1 MARTG
6 APTTLTPSVGA
17 GKARKSDRFLA
28 ELATC
33 DRVVFL
39 SHVQPDPDSLGSMLG
54 LAHLLQHDSGKPCVL
69 TQDGLVSRCENRA
82 LVDLIPIELVR
93 LDRLQKRPGDAYVM
107 VDSQPG
113 TGRHTTDHGRA
124 MAAVIDHH
132 VTPGNLSGVGY
143 SDIRPDFGATCTI
156 VTRYLT
162 EQATPI
168 PAPLATALYYG
179 IETELS
185 GYPRDATPA
194 DDEALNLLFP
204 LTNKD
209 LLAQIRNA
217 QLPQSHFECLA
228 IALQNAVVCDR
239 FLFTWIDPLRQP
251 EQAAEIVD
259 TLVRF
264 DGADWAACAGVYGD
278 KVIISVRSAKAN
290 AHAGELLRGVVVGL
304 GNAGGH
310 ERRAGGCVNIT
321 DRTPEG
327 LANLRTELFGRFH
340 KVFNLRAEMTR
351 PLAAPELT
359 SVV

>member
-6 APTTLTPSVGA
+6 AQTTLTPPATA
-17 GKARKSDRFLA
+17 GKSRKSDRFLDV
-28 ELATC
+28 LAASE
-33 DRVVFL
+33 RVVFL

-54 LAHLLQHDSGKPCVL
+54 LAHLVRHRSGKPCVL

-82 LVDLIPIELVR
+82 LVDLIPIELVP
-93 LDRLQKRPGDAYVM
+93 LERLQKRPGDAFVM

-132 VTPGNLSGVGY
+132 VTPGNLDGVGY
-143 SDIRPDFGATCTI
+143 ADIRPDFGATCTI

-162 EQATPI
+162 EQAAPI

-185 GYPRDATPA
+185 GYPREATPA

-204 LTNKD
+204 LSNKD

-217 QLPQSHFECLA
+217 QLPQSHFECLGL
-228 IALQNAVVCDR
+228 ALQNAVVCDR

-259 TLVRF
+259 SLVRYE
-264 DGADWAACAGVYGD
+264 GAEWAACAGVYGE
-278 KVIISVRSAKAN
+278 KVILSVRSAKAN
-290 AHAGELLRGVVVGL
+290 ARAGELLRQVVVGL

-310 ERRAGGCVNIT
+310 ERRAGGCVAVT
-321 DRTPEG
+321 DRSPAG
-327 LANLRTELFGRFH
+327 LNA
-340 KVFNLRAEMTR
+340 LRAELFRRFQQVFGLRETEIR
-351 PLAAPELT
+351 KLAPAVT
-359 SVV
+359 A

>member
-6 APTTLTPSVGA
+6 AEATLTAPTTAVRT
-17 GKARKSDRFLA
+17 RKSDRFLA
-28 ELATC
+28 ELRSC
-33 DRVVFL
+33 ERVVFL

-54 LAHLLQHDSGKPCVL
+54 LAHLVRQRSGKPCVL
-69 TQDGLVSRCENRA
+69 TQDGLVSRSENRA
-82 LVDLIPIELVR
+82 LVDLIPIELEP
-93 LDRLQKRPGDAYVM
+93 LAAFQKRTGDAFVM

-113 TGRHTTDHGRA
+113 TGRHTTDRGRSI
-124 MAAVIDHH
+124 AAVIDHH
-132 VTPGNLSGVGY
+132 VTPGNLNGVQFA
-143 SDIRPDFGATCTI
+143 DIRPDFGATCTI

-162 EQATPI
+162 EQGASI

-185 GYPRDATPA
+185 GFPREATPA

-204 LTNKD
+204 SANKD

-228 IALQNAVVCDR
+228 LALQNAVVCDR

-264 DGADWAACAGVYGD
+264 DGADWAVCAGVYGD
-278 KVIISVRSAKAN
+278 KIIISVRSAKAN
-290 AHAGELLRGVVVGL
+290 AGAGELLREVVAGL

-310 ERRAGGCVNIT
+310 ERRAGGCVMIA
-321 DRTPEG
+321 DRSPTG
-327 LANLRTELFGRFH
+327 LANLRTELFNRFQS
-340 KVFNLRAEMTR
+340 VFKLRDDKAR
-351 PLAAPELT
+351 PLAFFSTEC
-359 SVV
+359 

>member
-6 APTTLTPSVGA
+6 ADLIATLPSTP
-17 GKARKSDRFLA
+17 GKTRKSDRFLA
-28 ELATC
+28 ELKTC

-54 LAHLLQHDSGKPCVL
+54 LAHLVRLRLGKPCLL

-82 LVDLIPIELVR
+82 LVDLIPIDLEPLSA
-93 LDRLQKRPGDAYVM
+93 LEKLPGDAFVM

-113 TGRHTTDHGRA
+113 TGRHTTDHGRP

-132 VTPGNLSGVGY
+132 VTPGNLQGVRY
-143 SDIRPDFGATCTI
+143 ADIRPDFGATCTI

-162 EQATPI
+162 EQAASI
-168 PAPLATALYYG
+168 PASLATALYYG

-185 GYPRDATPA
+185 GYPREATPA

-204 LTNKD
+204 LASKD

-217 QLPQSHFECLA
+217 QLPQSHFECMAL
-228 IALQNAVVCDR
+228 ALQNAVVCDR

-264 DGADWAACAGVYGD
+264 DGADWAACAGVYEG
-278 KVIISVRSAKAN
+278 KVILSVRSAKAN
-290 AHAGELLRGVVVGL
+290 ARAGELLREVVAGL

-310 ERRAGGCVNIT
+310 ERRAGGCVTLT
-321 DRTPEG
+321 DRSPEG
-327 LANLRTELFGRFH
+327 LAKLRAELFGRFQ
-340 KVFNLRAEMTR
+340 KVFQLRDETTR
-351 PLAAPELT
+351 PLAF
-359 SVV
+359 S

>member
-6 APTTLTPSVGA
+6 APTTLAPTISA

-28 ELATC
+28 ELADC

-54 LAHLLQHDSGKPCVL
+54 LAHLVRHHSGKPYVL

-93 LDRLQKRPGDAYVM
+93 LDRLQKRPGDAFVM

-124 MAAVIDHH
+124 MTAVIDHH
-132 VTPGNLSGVGY
+132 VTPGDLSGVRY

-162 EQATPI
+162 EQAAPI

-185 GYPRDATPA
+185 GFPREATPA

-204 LTNKD
+204 LANKD

-217 QLPQSHFECLA
+217 QLPQSHFECLSL
-228 IALQNAVVCDR
+228 ALQNAVVCDR

-264 DGADWAACAGVYGD
+264 DGADWAACAGVFGD

-290 AHAGELLRGVVVGL
+290 ARAGELLREVVDGL

-310 ERRAGGCVNIT
+310 ERRAGGC
-321 DRTPEG
+321 
-327 LANLRTELFGRFH
+327 LAIGNRSGESLADLRAELFARIQKVFDLRT
-340 KVFNLRAEMTR
+340 EMTR
-351 PLAAPELT
+351 PLATPKLSADD
-359 SVV
+359 